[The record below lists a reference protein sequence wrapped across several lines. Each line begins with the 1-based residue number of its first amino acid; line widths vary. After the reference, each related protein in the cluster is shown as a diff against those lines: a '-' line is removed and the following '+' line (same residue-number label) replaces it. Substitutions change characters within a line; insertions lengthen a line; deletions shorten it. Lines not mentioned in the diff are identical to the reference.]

1 MAEHWTL
8 RVRRGS
14 KVTKERYGSR
24 DAALDALA
32 TAIDTTHVDP
42 VGPAHVF
49 RREIAPAAQV
59 SVRAEVA
66 GPQRF
71 LSKVNGGIDVRGDGS
86 PEAFTGRVN
95 RQPVAPRSGEDAIAA
110 LRRALSG

>member
-8 RVRRGS
+8 RLRSGS
-14 KVTKERYGSR
+14 KVTKEQHGSL
-24 DAALDALA
+24 DEALDALA
-32 TAIDTTHVDP
+32 RAIDATHVDR
-42 VGPAHVF
+42 VGPARVF
-49 RREIAPAAQV
+49 RREIAPADQV

-71 LSKVNGGIDVRGDGS
+71 FARVNGGVDVRGDGS

-95 RQPVAPRSGEDAIAA
+95 RRP
-110 LRRALSG
+110 LSG